1 MTFREQWNDERLR
14 YHDDTQGTIFF
25 FFSEKEYKV
34 VIRCSANK
42 SAVARVHRMYLV
54 VETRAFSFDLYL
66 LYPSRALFDTL

>member
-1 MTFREQWNDERLR
+1 MNNGMMSDCATTTTHKVR
-14 YHDDTQGTIFF
+14 IF

-34 VIRCSANK
+34 VIRCGANK